1 MRILPGGSFL
11 LLMAFGLAC
20 ASDPAPETLLPEPPP
35 AGSEVRTTVLTPTP
49 LRISVDALPA
59 PYHTGSASKSARV
72 TGIPPDPVLQVPAGF
87 GVNVY
92 AEGLSGPRQM
102 VLTPEGDVLVAESSS
117 NQIKRLRDT
126 NADGQADEAT
136 LLGDA
141 ANGLSR
147 PFGMV
152 FAGDHLYI
160 ANTGAVV
167 RFAYRTGLARL
178 DGTGTT
184 ITTLPTGG
192 HWTRDLRLSPDG
204 QRLYVSI
211 GSASNINPEAPPRAS
226 VEVMNLDGSGRTT
239 FASGLRNPVGLDV
252 HPTTG
257 ELYTVVNERDGLGDD
272 LVPDYLT
279 RIRQDAFFGWPY
291 AWLTPDRLDP
301 RRMNGTASERP
312 DLAALTT
319 TPDVL
324 FQAHSAPLG
333 LRFYTGTRFPQAW
346 QNGAFVALHGSWNR
360 NTGTGYK
367 VVFVPFDASG
377 RPTGSYEDFLTGF
390 LTDPTG
396 PDTWGRPV
404 GVLVL
409 PDGSLLVSDDGN
421 GRIYRVY
428 YRL

>member
-1 MRILPGGSFL
+1 MRTLCCGVGL
-11 LLMAFGLAC
+11 LLLALGAAC
-20 ASDPAPETLLPEPPP
+20 STDPVPTDPVLDPPP

-49 LRISVDALPA
+49 LHLTVEALPD
-59 PYHTGSASKSARV
+59 PYHTGSASRSARV
-72 TGIPPDPVLQVPAGF
+72 GGIPADPVLQVPAGF
-87 GVNVY
+87 RVNVY

-102 VLTPEGDVLVAESSS
+102 VNTPEGDVLVAESGS
-117 NQIKRLRDT
+117 NRIRRLRDM
-126 NADGQADEAT
+126 NADGQADEIT
-136 LLGDA
+136 LFGDET
-141 ANGLSR
+141 NGLSR
-147 PFGMV
+147 PFGMA
-152 FAGDHLYI
+152 FAGVHLYI

-167 RFAYRTGLARL
+167 RFSYSTGMPRL
-178 DGTGTT
+178 TGTGTT

-204 QRLYVSI
+204 QQFYISI
-211 GSASNINPEAPPRAS
+211 GSASNVNPEAPPRAA
-226 VEVMNLDGSGRTT
+226 VEVMNLDGSGRAT

-257 ELYTVVNERDGLGDD
+257 EPYTVVNERDGLGDD

-279 RIRQDAFFGWPY
+279 RLQKGAFFGWPY

-301 RRMNGTASERP
+301 RRMNGITSERP

-333 LRFYTGTRFPQAW
+333 LRFYTGTQFPQPW
-346 QNGAFVALHGSWNR
+346 RNGAFVALHGSWNR

-367 VVFVPFDASG
+367 IVFVPFDASG
-377 RPTGSYEDFLTGF
+377 RPTGAYEDFLTGF

-404 GVLVL
+404 GLLVL

-421 GRIYRVY
+421 GRIYRVS
-428 YRL
+428 YRP